1 MIVLALSGLFHFT
14 NKCAH
19 WAVWPLLK
27 MSPLRYDGL
36 CLWLSELNEGYPY
49 GAPCG
54 SEGASDQIMQWAGSW
69 FNSLWL
75 VFNSCRSQETSWMC
89 TAVRAWQPPPSPSAA
104 PALQTCKTSRE
115 SWPVCISVCGLPS
128 LYFTASSSSFL
139 WHRSFTGQ
147 SSQSDCISR
156 VTHHICHFPISQ
168 QFPVQICNSHLC
180 IWFIIV
186 SVDIYAFAELVT
198 KWLV

>member
-1 MIVLALSGLFHFT
+1 MWLDVLCVLKFSVSTNRGQFMYLYFFPLWIAFYLRIFADFLHMIVLALSGLFHFI
-14 NKCAH
+14 NKRAH
-19 WAVWPLLK
+19 WAVWTLLK
-27 MSPLRYDGL
+27 MSPLRYEGS

-89 TAVRAWQPPPSPSAA
+89 TAVRAWRPPPSLSAA
-104 PALQTCKTSRE
+104 PALQTCKMSRE

-128 LYFTASSSSFL
+128 LYVAASSFSFL
-139 WHRSFTGQ
+139 WHRSFT
-147 SSQSDCISR
+147 S
-156 VTHHICHFPISQ
+156 
-168 QFPVQICNSHLC
+168 
-180 IWFIIV
+180 
-186 SVDIYAFAELVT
+186 
-198 KWLV
+198 